1 MKNVLHAASEHTSG
15 SLSSCI
21 RGNIESGLK
30 LLYSGYTRRCKAMVE
45 DWIGPTIFIHDETFD
60 DSLHVGVIMN
70 NHSTTKKTAQ
80 VAKSYRVYRV
90 ILTHFSQ
97 CNPKISIF
105 SDNYTSQACIAFIM
119 MSVNLVD
126 LLLVPSLIHFSRWNV
141 TGCYIEIV
149 AWNKSNLGL
158 TRIEGY

>member
-1 MKNVLHAASEHTSG
+1 MLQVSIRVVHCLHAYEVVSREWREYR
-15 SLSSCI
+15 I
-21 RGNIESGLK
+21 RFE
-30 LLYSGYTRRCKAMVE
+30 KAMVE
-45 DWIGPTIFIHDETFD
+45 DSIGPTILIHDETFD

-126 LLLVPSLIHFSRWNV
+126 LLLVPSLIHFSR
-141 TGCYIEIV
+141 
-149 AWNKSNLGL
+149 
-158 TRIEGY
+158 